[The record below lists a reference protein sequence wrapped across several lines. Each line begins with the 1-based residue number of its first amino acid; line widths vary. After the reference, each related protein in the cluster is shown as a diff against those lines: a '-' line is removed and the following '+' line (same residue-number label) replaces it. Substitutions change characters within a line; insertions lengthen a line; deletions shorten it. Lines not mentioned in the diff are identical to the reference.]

1 MTTPEPGPTSSVQR
15 GLAGFG
21 EAACRYR
28 EGVVRPEDL
37 PMIAAEALAAGL
49 DSPALRE
56 LAGLPRNAASD
67 DVHDACAQA
76 LAECGLALPDPATAR
91 RHALRRLA
99 VRLLD
104 GPVDPAE
111 LAGEEWWELE
121 TDTAA
126 ERAFVELMPQCT
138 CCLDYT
144 LRTDPRT
151 WPADLRAAA
160 RALTAAARALTAAV
174 PAVPGC

>member
-1 MTTPEPGPTSSVQR
+1 MTTPEPGSTSPAQR
-15 GLAGFG
+15 GLAVLG

-28 EGVVRPEDL
+28 EGAVRPEDL

-49 DSPALRE
+49 DTPALCE
-56 LAGLPRNAASD
+56 LAGLPRNAASG
-67 DVHDACAQA
+67 DVHDAFAQA

-99 VRLLD
+99 VRLHD
-104 GPVDPAE
+104 GSVDPAE

-121 TDTAA
+121 AGTAA
-126 ERAFVELMPQCT
+126 ERAFVELMPQCN

-144 LRTDPRT
+144 LRTDLRT
-151 WPADLRAAA
+151 WTADLR
-160 RALTAAARALTAAV
+160 AAARALTAAV